1 MRVFVTGA
9 TGFVGSAIARDLR
22 THDHQVVALARSDAA
37 ARHLASCGYEVH
49 RGDLTDASGLAE
61 AASHVDGVV
70 HAAFA
75 NISATRTIADS
86 TLVDRAAV
94 AAIGAALADSGR
106 PFVVTSV
113 TSLLAPG
120 AAGTED
126 DEAWAEGNPRGR
138 AEIDALSLA
147 AHGVRVS
154 AVRLP
159 PSVHGDGDVGWVP
172 ALIRLAKERGVSA
185 YIGDGGN
192 VWPAVHRL
200 DAATL
205 FRLALEQAAPGS
217 RFHAVADE
225 GIPMR
230 AIAAAVGAI
239 AVVSTG
245 SIPAA
250 EADAHFGF
258 LGRFVGMDSP
268 RSSARTR
275 AALGWQPQEPGL
287 LEDLASGRYQA

>member
-1 MRVFVTGA
+1 MR
-9 TGFVGSAIARDLR
+9 
-22 THDHQVVALARSDAA
+22 
-37 ARHLASCGYEVH
+37 
-49 RGDLTDASGLAE
+49 GL
-61 AASHVDGVV
+61 
-70 HAAFA
+70 
-75 NISATRTIADS
+75 
-86 TLVDRAAV
+86 
-94 AAIGAALADSGR
+94 
-106 PFVVTSV
+106 
-113 TSLLAPG
+113 
-120 AAGTED
+120 
-126 DEAWAEGNPRGR
+126 

-205 FRLALEQAAPGS
+205 FRLALEDAAPGS

-230 AIAAAVGAI
+230 AIATAVGTI
-239 AVVSTG
+239 AAVSTG

-258 LGRFVGMDSP
+258 LGGFVGMDSP

-275 AALGWQPQEPGL
+275 AALDWQPQEPGL
-287 LEDLASGRYQA
+287 LEDLASGRYEA